1 MQSLKLIPF
10 AMSSLF
16 LTRFV
21 DFELS
26 VKLVGTPSCVPLFV
40 TSVPVSCQLQ
50 DIFDQTRSYF
60 YRSETQTHA
69 STHISDQILLYYKL
83 HLVMKLDKTQHY
95 SRCPVITLQLGTTRD
110 ILTMD
115 NTNNSNYKYISRIKV
130 SWDQTAH
137 SS

>member
-1 MQSLKLIPF
+1 
-10 AMSSLF
+10 MSSLF

-50 DIFDQTRSYF
+50 DIFDQIRSCF

-69 STHISDQILLYYKL
+69 STHISDQIILYYKLQL
-83 HLVMKLDKTQHY
+83 HLVMKLD
-95 SRCPVITLQLGTTRD
+95 
-110 ILTMD
+110 
-115 NTNNSNYKYISRIKV
+115 
-130 SWDQTAH
+130 
-137 SS
+137 